1 MRFFFRRLLQKPSFF
16 VLGCLSIF
24 FAQILLNVFLF
35 GYLELDK
42 MKEVWR
48 GSFTL
53 RAFFADGVTPEKM
66 AEVQKKVSGWSAVR
80 EVVFIGADEARRRF
94 LEYFELAEENFPME
108 ENPFPASLEILPW
121 KLEDLPKLALEMK
134 KIGVFDEVLYGGKNV
149 EELLRFH
156 RFFVGVGGIVVFCA
170 LLFVFLIIV
179 TLTTL
184 KVRFYQE
191 EIRVLRLMGAT
202 SRQIRASFLSEGLFQ
217 GFLGGAGA
225 LVVSSYFFQI
235 FLAFLQSSFPALF
248 WLQFE
253 ELFSLLLL
261 INVLISI
268 ILGLVGSFTAVGGI
282 LREKT

>member
-1 MRFFFRRLLQKPSFF
+1 
-16 VLGCLSIF
+16 
-24 FAQILLNVFLF
+24 
-35 GYLELDK
+35 
-42 MKEVWR
+42 
-48 GSFTL
+48 
-53 RAFFADGVTPEKM
+53 
-66 AEVQKKVSGWSAVR
+66 
-80 EVVFIGADEARRRF
+80 RRRF

-108 ENPFPASLEILPW
+108 EKPFRASLEILPW